1 MDPLHLPK
9 GIGGEDL
16 AAPRGQE
23 AELPRGKAGQIER
36 RGGVPRGGSNALGLI
51 EGERLAVAV
60 AEADLLIYDATFT
73 DAEWPGRRGW
83 GHSTWE
89 EGLRLKRRAGVKLLA
104 LAHHEPSRTDDALD
118 ALAQTAAAA
127 CGNAFF
133 ARQGLRL
140 EV

>member
-1 MDPLHLPK
+1 MAYKRLVVVPPNRKAEAPGGGPARIDEMDPLHFSK

-60 AEADLLIYDATFT
+60 AVGLPDPDVTVMSSMPMNSSLPNALIVIILIWTS
-73 DAEWPGRRGW
+73 G
-83 GHSTWE
+83 
-89 EGLRLKRRAGVKLLA
+89 
-104 LAHHEPSRTDDALD
+104 
-118 ALAQTAAAA
+118 
-127 CGNAFF
+127 
-133 ARQGLRL
+133 
-140 EV
+140 